1 MIKTWL
7 EGAKGIWLDK
17 LPSVLW
23 AYKTTAR
30 TLTRET
36 SFRLTFGSEAII
48 PTEVG
53 IASYRIAYH
62 DEGKN
67 EEGIHLHL
75 DLLDE
80 VRVAIEQRMTRY
92 QYLMAKY
99 YNAKVKPRHFSIGD
113 LVLRKVTMTTKVPTQ
128 EKLRPNWEGLYHITS
143 VAGIGTYYLEDLDKN
158 VVPHP

>member
-36 SFRLTFGSEAII
+36 LFRLTFGSEAII
-48 PTEVG
+48 LAEVG

-62 DEGKN
+62 DERKN
-67 EEGIHLHL
+67 EKGIHLHL

-80 VRVAIEQRMTRY
+80 VRVAVEQLMTRY
-92 QYLMAKY
+92 QDLMAKY
-99 YNAKVKPRHFSIGD
+99 YNAKVKFRHFSIGD
-113 LVLRKVTMTTKVPTQ
+113 LVLRKVTRATKVPTQ
-128 EKLRPNWEGLYHITS
+128 EKLGPNWESLYRI
-143 VAGIGTYYLEDLDKN
+143 VDCNKKGTYYLETLDG
-158 VVPHP
+158 